1 MYYVH
6 GTNFFYFF
14 TFENLPFHRKS
25 FLKDKIDRKIFS
37 SYLKILKK
45 KSYIFFETR
54 QLYIEGEI
62 FSFGK
67 KMNKEGRKQYMREC
81 KSFKMNARL

>member
-1 MYYVH
+1 M
-6 GTNFFYFF
+6 NKE
-14 TFENLPFHRKS
+14 EN
-25 FLKDKIDRKIFS
+25 
-37 SYLKILKK
+37 LKILKK

-62 FSFGK
+62 FSFKEK
-67 KMNKEGRKQYMREC
+67 KMNKEGREQYMREC